1 MKLPSEQSGSSLSRG
16 DPCLGPLCDTLELK
30 GCLSETTRPE
40 DYMRLAQSYLCTFQS
55 KGQDRPPAAW
65 NMSTCLHMGLSLFD
79 LDCMTFM

>member
-40 DYMRLAQSYLCTFQS
+40 
-55 KGQDRPPAAW
+55 G
-65 NMSTCLHMGLSLFD
+65 LHAIGAIISLYISI
-79 LDCMTFM
+79 